1 MDSTLLPNIVSFLKT
16 IDPFSQL
23 PNTIVTN
30 IASNTEILYI
40 GNGDVL
46 ATKKNSDQY
55 LYVVRSGILEQHLP
69 NGKLRA
75 KIGSHDLFGFNLE
88 KENYQIT
95 AVENSLIYRFPL
107 STLQAQVQDFPSVA
121 DQLASKANQRLYSCV
136 KVRWSES
143 EKGLFFKP
151 IKDVADSNVAIVNA
165 SDSIQNV
172 AKIMRHEI
180 GSSCAVIMEEN
191 SLIGLI
197 TDKDMTKRVVAEGVN
212 TTLPIKTVM
221 TTSPHTIKDDDL
233 VLSAVNLMMTK
244 NIQHIPV
251 MNQDHQVVGVITPQ
265 SLVKKHSVQAVF
277 LIKKIDKVK
286 DIEELTPLASERQA
300 IFEAMAE
307 AHLPSVIISQVLTM
321 IYDAFT
327 TKLITLAEKIIGPAP
342 CKYAFLAAGSH
353 ARNEIHL
360 GSDQDNAIVLE
371 NSASDSDRIYFR
383 HLAMYVCKGL
393 AECGY
398 SLCNGRFMAATPK
411 WNQPLSIWKQYYRKW
426 SNSPE
431 YDKLLNLTV
440 FLEIRLLA
448 GEQTLFDELDTFRHE
463 QVTANARL
471 MSALVR
477 NALKNRPPLGIF
489 NNLVLEKNG
498 DNGKT
503 LDIKKAAIGPLVDL
517 ARIYAVSEGGDILS
531 TEERLNFILDKEVMN
546 KNSIEDLVGTYRYVT
561 QLRYTHHLHQLRDN
575 KDITNS
581 IMPNNFGSF
590 ERQHLKD
597 AFRIINS
604 YQDAMKMKFG
614 Y

>member
-16 IDPFSQL
+16 IEPFSQL
-23 PNTIVTN
+23 PNAILDN

-40 GNGDVL
+40 GHGEIL
-46 ATKKNSDQY
+46 SIKKDSGRH
-55 LYVVRSGILEQHLP
+55 LYAVRSGILDQHLP
-69 NGKLRA
+69 DGKLRS
-75 KIGSHDLFGFNLE
+75 KIGANDLFGFNLE

-107 STLQAQVQDFPSVA
+107 SKLQIQVQDFPTVA
-121 DQLASKANQRLYSCV
+121 DQLANKANQRLSSGV
-136 KVRWSES
+136 KVKWSES

-151 IKDVADSNVAIVNA
+151 TKDVANSNVAIVNA
-165 SDSIQNV
+165 NDSIQDV

-180 GSSCAVIMEEN
+180 GSSCAVIMEAN
-191 SLIGLI
+191 LLIGMI
-197 TDKDMTKRVVAEGVN
+197 TDKDMTKRVVAEGIN
-212 TTLPIKTVM
+212 ITQPIKTVM
-221 TTSPHTIKDDDL
+221 TPTPHTIKDDDL

-251 MNQDHQVVGVITPQ
+251 INNDHQVVGVITPQ

-277 LIKKIDKVK
+277 LIKKIDKAK
-286 DIEELTPLASERQA
+286 DIEELTSLSQERQA

-307 AHLPSVIISQVLTM
+307 AHLPSVVISQVLTM
-321 IYDAFT
+321 IYDTFT
-327 TKLITLAEKIIGPAP
+327 TKLITLAKKNLGPAP

-353 ARNEIHL
+353 ARSEVHL

-371 NSASDSDRIYFR
+371 DSASDGDRIYFS

-398 SLCNGRFMAATPK
+398 SLCSGRFMAATPK
-411 WNQPLSIWKQYYRKW
+411 WNQPLSIWKQYYHKW
-426 SNSPE
+426 SSSPE

-448 GEQTLFDELDTFRHE
+448 GEQMLFDDLNTFRHE
-463 QVTANARL
+463 KVTANTRL

-477 NALKNRPPLGIF
+477 NSLKNRPPLGIF

-517 ARIYAVSEGGDILS
+517 VRIYSVSEGSNKLP
-531 TEERLNFILDKEVMN
+531 TEERLNFILDREAMN
-546 KNSIEDLVGTYRYVT
+546 QSSIEDLVGTYRYIT
-561 QLRYTHHLHQLRDN
+561 QLRYTHHLHQIRNNDE
-575 KDITNS
+575 ISNS
-581 IMPNNFGSF
+581 ITPNNFGNF

>member
-16 IDPFSQL
+16 IAPFSQL

-30 IASNTEILYI
+30 IASNAEILYI

-69 NGKLRA
+69 NGKLRS

-107 STLQAQVQDFPSVA
+107 SILQAQVQDFPTIA
-121 DQLASKANQRLYSCV
+121 DQLASKTNQRLYSCV

-165 SDSIQNV
+165 SDSIQDV

-191 SLIGLI
+191 SLTGLI

-221 TTSPHTIKDDDL
+221 TTSPHTIKDDAL

-251 MNQDHQVVGVITPQ
+251 MNQEHQVVGVITPQ

-286 DIEELTPLASERQA
+286 DIKELIPLASERQA

-307 AHLPSVIISQVLTM
+307 AHLPSAVISQVLTM

-440 FLEIRLLA
+440 FLEIRVSVFKSTHSILLINVV
-448 GEQTLFDELDTFRHE
+448 TF
-463 QVTANARL
+463 
-471 MSALVR
+471 
-477 NALKNRPPLGIF
+477 
-489 NNLVLEKNG
+489 
-498 DNGKT
+498 
-503 LDIKKAAIGPLVDL
+503 
-517 ARIYAVSEGGDILS
+517 
-531 TEERLNFILDKEVMN
+531 NF
-546 KNSIEDLVGTYRYVT
+546 YR
-561 QLRYTHHLHQLRDN
+561 
-575 KDITNS
+575 
-581 IMPNNFGSF
+581 
-590 ERQHLKD
+590 
-597 AFRIINS
+597 
-604 YQDAMKMKFG
+604 
-614 Y
+614 

>member
-307 AHLPSVIISQVLTM
+307 AHLPSVVISQVLTM

-477 NALKNRPPLGIF
+477 NALKNSPPLGIF

-597 AFRIINS
+597 AFQIINS